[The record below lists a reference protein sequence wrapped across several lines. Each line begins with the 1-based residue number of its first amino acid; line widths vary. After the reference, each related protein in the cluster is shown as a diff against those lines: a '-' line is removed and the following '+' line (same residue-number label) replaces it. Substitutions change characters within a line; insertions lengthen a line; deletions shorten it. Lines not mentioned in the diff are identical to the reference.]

1 MRGTTRTV
9 AVAAVSA
16 AALLAAGCSSGS
28 STPSAS
34 TSTSASAK
42 AGGAITVHGCTPQN
56 PFIPANTNETCGG
69 NVLDAVVSKLVRYNP
84 DTAAP
89 EMDIAEKIES
99 SDNQTFKVTLNK
111 GYMFSDG
118 TEVKAKNFVDAW
130 NWNRYGPN
138 GTLNSY
144 FFDVFEGAGDL
155 DCGTFDKDQGTGE
168 NDPKA
173 GDPDCKGKPPK
184 AKTLS
189 GLKVVDDYTF
199 EIKTT
204 EKVSNL
210 AVRLGYTAYAQLP
223 DSFFKDDGKAYG
235 TNPVGAGPYILEA
248 YNKGSD
254 MVLTKN
260 KDYKGKFPGQVDKI
274 TFKIYQDTEAAYK
287 DVQADNLDLLDSVPD
302 SALAG
307 ERYKTDLPDRNE
319 AKAVGTFASIS
330 FPSSKAD
337 KSYDNP
343 KLRQAISMAIDRQ
356 TIVDKIL
363 AGTRVPA
370 TGWVSPIVDGY
381 KAGACGEFC
390 TYDAAKAKALFDE
403 AGGYT
408 GKMTIGYNADGNH
421 KGWTEAACNSIAK
434 ALGVECVA
442 TPYPDFATFR
452 TKITGEEMKGMFRT
466 GWQMD
471 YPSIENF
478 LAPLYG
484 TGAGSNDSRYS
495 NPAFDK
501 LMTEAAAAADG
512 ATANAKYQ
520 EAEALLKDDL
530 PVIPMW
536 YGKAVVGWSTKV
548 ANVKVTPFGTFDL
561 TSVTVK

>member
-16 AALLAAGCSSGS
+16 AALLAAGCGGGDSSPSSSGG
-28 STPSAS
+28 STAAGK
-34 TSTSASAK
+34 T
-42 AGGAITVHGCTPQN
+42 GGAITVHGCTPQN

-69 NVLDAVVSKLVRYNP
+69 DVLDAIVSKLVHYNP

-89 EMDIAEKIES
+89 EMDIAESITS
-99 SDNQTFKVTLNK
+99 TDNQTFTVKLNK
-111 GYMFSDG
+111 GYMFTDG

-130 NWNRYGPN
+130 NWNRNGVN

-144 FFDVFEGAGDL
+144 FFDVIEGAGDM
-155 DCGTFDKDQGTGE
+155 DCGVFDKDQGTGE

-184 AKTLS
+184 ATTLS

-199 EIKTT
+199 TVKTT

-210 AVRLGYTAYAQLP
+210 PVRLGYTAFAPLP
-223 DSFFKDDGKAYG
+223 DSFFADNGKAFG
-235 TNPVGAGPYILEA
+235 DAPVGAGPYKLEK
-248 YNKGSD
+248 YTKGTD

-260 KDYKGKFPGQVDKI
+260 ADYKGKFAGKVDKI
-274 TFKIYQDTEAAYK
+274 TFKIYQDTDAAYT
-287 DVQADNLDLLDSVPD
+287 DVQADNLDLLAAVPA

-307 ERYKTDLPDRNE
+307 EKYKTDLPDRNLVQ
-319 AKAVGTFASIS
+319 AIGTFASIS

-343 KLRQAISMAIDRQ
+343 KLRQAISTAIDRK

-370 TGWVSPIVDGY
+370 TGWVSPVVDGY
-381 KAGACGEFC
+381 KEGACGDFC
-390 TYDAAKAKALFDE
+390 TYDKDKAKALFDE

-408 GKMTIGYNADGNH
+408 GKMTIGYNADGDH
-421 KGWTEAACNSIAK
+421 KAWTEAACNSIK
-434 ALGVECVA
+434 DALGVECIA

-452 TKITGEEMKGMFRT
+452 TKITAEEMKGMFRT

-501 LMTEAAAAADG
+501 LLTEAAAATDG
-512 ATANAKYQ
+512 AAANAKYQ
-520 EAEALLKDDL
+520 EAEALLANDM

-536 YGKAVVGWSTKV
+536 YGKAVAGWSTKV
-548 ANVKVTPFGTFDL
+548 ENVKVTPFGTFDL